1 VRVHLPRTQSA
12 AGGSRGWFR
21 DRASPRGAPAAPV
34 RTRCAWPS
42 ASRASWDAPPTRSVL
57 RHRVSPPAF
66 WIWRLV
72 RAWSKA
78 PGDTGRACP
87 LPSSRVC
94 GVVRAALACRERG
107 PWPAYGPR
115 TSRRRRPWALDARAR
130 RGGEVCRGGSQPT
143 RVLPP
148 SQRLRTPRDVIG
160 SGLQFRAR
168 PATRDQ
174 ATRS

>member
-1 VRVHLPRTQSA
+1 MRVHLPRTQSA

-34 RTRCAWPS
+34 RTHCAWPS

-57 RHRVSPPAF
+57 RVSPPAF

-94 GVVRAALACRERG
+94 GVLRAALACRERG
-107 PWPAYGPR
+107 PWPSIRPSDLATAATVGPGR
-115 TSRRRRPWALDARAR
+115 SSASRRRSLAGGKHGIKVPGTRTEGVSLRALHQASL
-130 RGGEVCRGGSQPT
+130 CISSP
-143 RVLPP
+143 LPN
-148 SQRLRTPRDVIG
+148 QIY
-160 SGLQFRAR
+160 F
-168 PATRDQ
+168 
-174 ATRS
+174 